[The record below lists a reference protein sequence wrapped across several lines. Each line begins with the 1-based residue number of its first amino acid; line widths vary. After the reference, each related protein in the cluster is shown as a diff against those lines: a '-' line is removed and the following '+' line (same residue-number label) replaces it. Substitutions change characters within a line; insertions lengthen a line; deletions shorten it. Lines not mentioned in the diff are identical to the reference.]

1 MAQAKRYQ
9 FEQRS
14 DGRGA
19 AVRIGPSEGKRLISV
34 YKDQAAAQEVVDLL
48 NKLRTREA

>member
-1 MAQAKRYQ
+1 MAQAKKYQ

-19 AVRIGPSEGKRLISV
+19 VMRIGPTGGQRLINV
-34 YKDQAAAQEVVDLL
+34 YKDQDAAQEVVDLL
-48 NKLRTREA
+48 TKLKSREA